1 MTNDPLQDRRKTKRR
16 FLMFYARVFDRRT
29 GRQIGYVAD
38 LTPDGMMLIS
48 ETPIMIGET
57 YHLRMDLPED
67 LSQRPSLDF
76 QARSIWNKPDIDP
89 DYIAT
94 GLQLLNVGE
103 GDIAIIK
110 KIVESYGFR
119 D

>member
-1 MTNDPLQDRRKTKRR
+1 MTDNPPQDRRKTKRR
-16 FLMFYARVFDRRT
+16 FLMFYARIFDRRT
-29 GRQIGYVAD
+29 GRQIGYIAD
-38 LTPDGMMLIS
+38 LTPEGMMIVS
-48 ETPIMIGET
+48 ENPIPVGET
-57 YHLRMDLPED
+57 YLLRMDLPED
-67 LSQRPSLDF
+67 LSARPSLDF

-103 GDIAIIK
+103 QDVAIIK